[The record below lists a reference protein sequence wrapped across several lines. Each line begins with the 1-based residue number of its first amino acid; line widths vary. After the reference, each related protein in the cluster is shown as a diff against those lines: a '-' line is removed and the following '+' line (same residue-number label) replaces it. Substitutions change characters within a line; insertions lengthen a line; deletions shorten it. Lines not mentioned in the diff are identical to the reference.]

1 MTESIMRSLILL
13 GTASLALVGV
23 AVAQTPARTPA
34 QLIQARQAG
43 YKQIL
48 AAFKGLNGQ
57 VRAPEPSLP
66 AIRQHSAV
74 LARLAPRVGGWFPAG
89 TGPDTGVRTRAKAE
103 IWSDRATFRTR
114 SVNFVVAARR
124 LHAAA
129 RANDLAAVRAAL
141 PGVGGSC
148 RECHDQFRGPEN

>member
-1 MTESIMRSLILL
+1 MRKRLLL
-13 GTASLALVGV
+13 GMGLAGLVGV
-23 AVAQTPARTPA
+23 AVAQNPARTPA

-43 YKQIL
+43 YKQIQGAL
-48 AAFKGLNGQ
+48 KGVSDQLK
-57 VRAPEPSLP
+57 ASEPSLP

-74 LARLAPRVGGWFPAG
+74 LARLAPQVGGWFPAG
-89 TGPDTGVRTRAKAE
+89 TGPETGVRTRAKAE

-114 SVNFVVAARR
+114 SVNLVVAARR
-124 LHAAA
+124 LDAAA